1 MPGVTIGR
9 GALVAAGSIVTK
21 SVPPNM
27 VVAGNPAKIICS
39 TKDYIEKNKDYNLNS
54 YGLSFEDKRKML
66 KSLPDE
72 KFIHK

>member
-1 MPGVTIGR
+1 
-9 GALVAAGSIVTK
+9 
-21 SVPPNM
+21 M

-39 TKDYIEKNKDYNLNS
+39 TKDYIEKNRDYNLNS

-66 KSLPDE
+66 KSLPEE